1 MAGPIIRLDAVKI
14 LTGLSKSAIYDR
26 MDKNSPRYAKDFPKC
41 FGLDGGAVG
50 WFLSDFEKWQQALAA
65 KGRNGSPSKK
75 SPSARRADSVA
86 RQGASPT
93 GSTEAQKP
101 AKKADAPGNRS
112 FKPANAHVK
121 PQQGSKP
128 RSLAD
133 AIVQGSLINDR
144 LRYFLELTTWTPAMG
159 ALLISGIDAP
169 QDCTAIPDQ
178 GVGLDGKSLHPSDS
192 RFSEARRI
200 LRDWHEWQEDAGDH
214 STEIVPVGFLN
225 WCLREEIS
233 TEWLGLCLDLIG
245 FTDPSKIDLT
255 SSRFAL
261 LTRN

>member
-1 MAGPIIRLDAVKI
+1 MAERIIRLKEVI
-14 LTGLSKSAIYDR
+14 SLTGLSKSAIYDR
-26 MDKNSPRYAKDFPKC
+26 MDPNSSRYAPDFPKC
-41 FGLDGGAVG
+41 FSIDGGAVG
-50 WFLSDFEKWQQALAA
+50 WFLSGLEKWQQGLAA
-65 KGRNGSPSKK
+65 KGRHSSPSKK
-75 SPSARRADSVA
+75 TAAISRQAQSPAASAEPKGRPQKAGER
-86 RQGASPT
+86 
-93 GSTEAQKP
+93 GS
-101 AKKADAPGNRS
+101 GRS
-112 FKPANAHVK
+112 EANALRPTH
-121 PQQGSKP
+121 QGSKP
-128 RSLAD
+128 RNLAD
-133 AIVQGSLINDR
+133 AIVQGGQINDR

-178 GVGLDGKSLHPSDS
+178 GIGLDGKPLHPSDS
-192 RFSEARRI
+192 RFSGARSI
-200 LRDWHEWQEDAGDH
+200 LRDWRDWQEDEGEQ

-255 SSRFAL
+255 PSRFAL